1 MGFLTSEEVLSMGF
15 KHVGKNVLIS
25 NKASLYNPEKISI
38 GDHSRIDDF
47 CVLSGEIKI
56 GRNVHITAFNNLLA
70 GRAQI
75 VLHDFST
82 LAFGCHIVAQSDDYS
97 GKTLTN
103 STIPAEYKNEISQ
116 AVSIGKHAILGT
128 GSIVLPGVTIGD
140 GVSAGAATLF
150 TTDAQE
156 WSIYVGSPARRIKS
170 RSQELLKLEA
180 EYLKEQG

>member
-1 MGFLTSEEVLSMGF
+1 MGFHTSEEVLSMGF

-25 NKASLYNPEKISI
+25 NKASLYNLEKISV

-47 CVLSGEIKI
+47 CVLSGEITI

-70 GRAQI
+70 GRARI

-97 GKTLTN
+97 GETLTN

-116 AVSIGKHAILGT
+116 AVSIGRHAILGT
-128 GSIVLPGVTIGD
+128 GSIVLPGVTIGN

-150 TTDAQE
+150 TSDAQE

-180 EYLKEQG
+180 EYLKEYG